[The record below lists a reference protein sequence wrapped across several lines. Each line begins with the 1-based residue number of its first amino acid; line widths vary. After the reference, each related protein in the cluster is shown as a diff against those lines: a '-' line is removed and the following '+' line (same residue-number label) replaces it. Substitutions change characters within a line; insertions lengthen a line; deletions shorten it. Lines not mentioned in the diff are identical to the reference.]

1 MKKII
6 IILAIFFF
14 DRITKIYLINL
25 QTGGTIEFNFIGR
38 KIISLTLNQTDID
51 FYILPFLNFYLVWN
65 TGIGFGL
72 ASMEANIYYHVLTAI
87 IVIINIGL
95 IFFLVK
101 SKSIYAY
108 LIALIIGGSL
118 GNLFDRIYYYA
129 VPDFIDLHLG
139 NFHWFIFN
147 VADIF
152 ITIGI
157 IGLILVELLKK
168 EKASKNV

>member
-1 MKKII
+1 MKQII

-25 QTGGTIEFNFIGR
+25 QTSGV
-38 KIISLTLNQTDID
+38 DID
-51 FYILPFLNFYLVWN
+51 FYIYSFLNFYLVWN

-72 ASMEANIYYHVLTAI
+72 ASMETNIYYHILTTI

-95 IFFLVK
+95 MFFLVK
-101 SKSIYAY
+101 SKGIYAY

-139 NFHWFIFN
+139 NYHWFIFN

-152 ITIGI
+152 ITAGI
-157 IGLILVELLKK
+157 IGLITVELLKK
-168 EKASKNV
+168 EKIS

>member
-6 IILAIFFF
+6 IILSIFFF
-14 DRITKIYLINL
+14 DRFTKIYLINL
-25 QTGGTIEFNFIGR
+25 QSTG
-38 KIISLTLNQTDID
+38 TDID
-51 FYILPFLNFYLVWN
+51 FYIFPFLNFYLIWN
-65 TGIGFGL
+65 SGIGFGL
-72 ASMEANIYYHVLTAI
+72 VAMETNIYYHILTSI

-95 IFFLVK
+95 IFFLIK
-101 SKSIYAY
+101 SKGIHVY

-139 NFHWFIFN
+139 DYHWFIFN

-152 ITIGI
+152 ITVGI
-157 IGLILVELLKK
+157 IGLILIELLKK
-168 EKASKNV
+168 EKVSKNA

>member
-6 IILAIFFF
+6 IILTIFFL

-25 QTGGTIEFNFIGR
+25 QADG
-38 KIISLTLNQTDID
+38 TDID
-51 FYILPFLNFYLVWN
+51 FYIYPFLNFYLVWN

-72 ASMEANIYYHVLTAI
+72 VSLEANIYYHILTSV

-95 IFFLVK
+95 IFLLIR
-101 SKSIYAY
+101 SKKVYTY

-139 NFHWFIFN
+139 NYHWFIFN

-152 ITIGI
+152 ITVGI

-168 EKASKNV
+168 EKVSENV

>member
-1 MKKII
+1 MKQII

-14 DRITKIYLINL
+14 DRITKIYLIHL
-25 QTGGTIEFNFIGR
+25 QTSGV
-38 KIISLTLNQTDID
+38 DID
-51 FYILPFLNFYLVWN
+51 FYIYSFLNFYLVWN

-72 ASMEANIYYHVLTAI
+72 ASMETNIYYHILTTI

-95 IFFLVK
+95 MFFLAK
-101 SKSIYAY
+101 SKGIYAY

-139 NFHWFIFN
+139 NYHWFIFN

-152 ITIGI
+152 ITVGI
-157 IGLILVELLKK
+157 IGLITVELLKK
-168 EKASKNV
+168 EKIS

>member
-1 MKKII
+1 MKKVI
-6 IILAIFFF
+6 IILTIFFF

-25 QTGGTIEFNFIGR
+25 QASGA
-38 KIISLTLNQTDID
+38 DID
-51 FYILPFLNFYLVWN
+51 LYIYSFLNFYLVWN

-72 ASMEANIYYHVLTAI
+72 ASMETNIYYHVLTAI
-87 IVIINIGL
+87 IVIVNMSL
-95 IFFLVK
+95 IFFLIK
-101 SKSIYAY
+101 SKGIYAY

-139 NFHWFIFN
+139 NYHWFIFN

-152 ITIGI
+152 ITVGI

-168 EKASKNV
+168 EKIPENV

>member
-6 IILAIFFF
+6 IILTVFFL
-14 DRITKIYLINL
+14 DRGTKIYLLNL
-25 QTGGTIEFNFIGR
+25 QANGV
-38 KIISLTLNQTDID
+38 DID
-51 FYILPFLNFYLVWN
+51 FYIYPFLNFHLVWN

-72 ASMEANIYYHVLTAI
+72 APMEADIYYHMLTLII
-87 IVIINIGL
+87 IVVNIGL
-95 IFFLVK
+95 IFFLIK

-118 GNLFDRIYYYA
+118 GNLCDRIYYYA

-152 ITIGI
+152 ITVGI
-157 IGLILVELLKK
+157 IGLILIELLKK

>member
-14 DRITKIYLINL
+14 DRITKIYFINL
-25 QTGGTIEFNFIGR
+25 QSMGTEV
-38 KIISLTLNQTDID
+38 D
-51 FYILPFLNFYLVWN
+51 FYIYSFLNFYLVWN

-72 ASMEANIYYHVLTAI
+72 ASMEANVYYHILTLIIAI
-87 IVIINIGL
+87 VNIGL

-101 SKSIYAY
+101 SKGIYAY
-108 LIALIIGGSL
+108 LIVLIIGGSL

-129 VPDFIDLHLG
+129 VPDFIDLHIG
-139 NFHWFIFN
+139 NYHWFIFN

-152 ITIGI
+152 ITVGI
-157 IGLILVELLKK
+157 IGLILIELLKK
-168 EKASKNV
+168 EKVSENV